1 MLIKMIGLI
10 LVLSM
15 LGCYPATRITIYT
28 NENSQV
34 QMLRN
39 SDDIHIISI
48 REVNDNN
55 GRWHIKYKTK

>member
-15 LGCYPATRITIYT
+15 LGCYPATRCTIYT
-28 NENSQV
+28 NNNADV

-39 SDDIHIISI
+39 AKDIKIISI
-48 REVNDNN
+48 REMNDTN